1 MLKKTI
7 KYTDFNGT
15 EREEDFFFNLSKAE
29 IMDMEMGSIGGLAEM
44 IATLIKSQ
52 NMPEIIKIF
61 KDIIIKSCGIKSLD
75 GKRFIK
81 TDENGRSVGLNF
93 SETEAF
99 SNLYME
105 LIGDSKKAAEFV
117 NGIIPSD
124 LEVDEE
130 KQKEVMKELF
140 GTTGYPDGTA
150 AANIQET
157 NNESVPTNPVDVN
170 NTQN

>member
-15 EREEDFFFNLSKAE
+15 EREDDFFFNLTKAE
-29 IMDMEMGSIGGLAEM
+29 IMDMEMGATGGLAEM

-61 KDIIIKSCGIKSLD
+61 REIIIKSCGEKSAD
-75 GKRFIK
+75 GKRFVK
-81 TDENGRSVGLNF
+81 TDFNGRSIGLNF

-99 SNLYME
+99 SQLYMD
-105 LIGDSKKAAEFV
+105 LIKDSKLAADFV
-117 NGIIPSD
+117 NGIIPAD
-124 LEVDEE
+124 LEIDEA

-140 GTTGYPDGTA
+140 GTETGYPEGTA
-150 AANIQET
+150 ATEIENSENT
-157 NNESVPTNPVDVN
+157 VEN